1 LADDVEIVPQDLYN
15 SGGWAITDAEV
26 DEFRRMTVEK
36 TTLMEV
42 RVFGNDRE
50 IIRFGVF
57 PNQHIVT
64 LDECQAFNVC

>member
-42 RVFGNDRE
+42 RVFGNDPE
-50 IIRFGVF
+50 IIRFGIF
-57 PNQHIVT
+57 SNQQIVT
-64 LDECQAFNVC
+64 LDECQGFNVC